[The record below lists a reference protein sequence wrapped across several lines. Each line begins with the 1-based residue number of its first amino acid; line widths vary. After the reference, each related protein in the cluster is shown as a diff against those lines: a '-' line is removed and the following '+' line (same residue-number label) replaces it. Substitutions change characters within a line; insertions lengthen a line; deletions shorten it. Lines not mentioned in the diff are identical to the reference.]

1 MNTTEEDTMN
11 DLMITVH
18 EAPFDQIK
26 TTTPDGNEFWAARD
40 LMPLLGYGAD
50 WRNFREA
57 IDRAK
62 STAESQGQPV
72 PALFVDATEK
82 TGGRPRQNYRLTR
95 YAAYLVAMNGDP
107 RKPEVAA
114 AQSYFAIR
122 TREAEVLQVQ
132 PNNFRIPQSLSEALR
147 LAADQADEIA
157 ELSPKAEAYDQFID
171 GDGLYSIGA
180 VAKMLGLSQNKLF
193 TLLRNSGVLISKGA
207 MRNTPYQQYMHH
219 FAVKAYD
226 YKRSDGTRG
235 TSYTTRVQPSGVDF
249 IRRKLG
255 VASKQLE
262 AA

>member
-1 MNTTEEDTMN
+1 MN
-11 DLMITVH
+11 DLVQQDGTS
-18 EAPFDQIK
+18 PFDKIK
-26 TTTPDGNEFWAARD
+26 TTTPDGNEFWSARD

-57 IDRAK
+57 IERAK
-62 STAESQGQPV
+62 FTAENQGQHV

-95 YAAYLVAMNGDP
+95 YAAYLVAMNGDT

-132 PNNFRIPQSLSEALR
+132 EPAYQIPQSLSEALR

-157 ELSPKAEAYDQFID
+157 ELAPKAEAYDNFMDAD
-171 GDGLYSIGA
+171 GFYSIGA
-180 VAKMLGLSQNKLF
+180 VAKMLGHSQNKLF
-193 TLLRNSGVLISKGA
+193 TELRSHGVLISKGA

-219 FAVKAYD
+219 FAVRAYEFS
-226 YKRSDGTRG
+226 RRDGTRG
-235 TSYTTRVQPSGVDF
+235 TSYTTRVQPSGVDY
-249 IRRKLG
+249 IRKKLG
-255 VASKQLE
+255 VPALRAV